1 MLRQIREKLESIQEN
16 IDGLSLL
23 VCEMEDYDEDD
34 MNEESLI
41 RLHEAVSKVFA
52 AMMESEPYE
61 IAVEVF
67 GSVKK
72 G

>member
-16 IDGLSLL
+16 IDGVSLL
-23 VCEMEDYDEDD
+23 MCEIEDYNERD
-34 MNEESLI
+34 MNKKDLT
-41 RLHEAVSKVFA
+41 RLHNAISNVYN

-67 GSVKK
+67 DFVKK